1 MLDYVTRI
9 FKRRRFGGQICAAA
23 TSMNRKRILSLLL
36 AAVLSLALAV
46 PAFAVQN
53 AKYDDDWVYIAVD
66 PGHGGI
72 DSGCVANYDGRQ
84 YTERDIC
91 MQLGLYLKEE
101 LETYRHVK
109 VFLTRTPETPASS
122 LPSGEIKFRLEYAV
136 QECCDFLISLHVNDV
151 APNVK
156 TRNGVCALVSNGNYR
171 PEIAEAGKAV
181 AAVAL
186 AELEKLGVK
195 NEGFLYRN
203 SEDHSLYPNGKIADY
218 YGIVRHGIKMN
229 IPSTLIEHGYI
240 RSEHDF
246 RTLLATEEKL
256 RAVAKADAE
265 GLVQYFGL
273 EKKLPGE
280 ADEDAPL
287 RLNDIAGHWA
297 AETVTTAVE
306 RGWVAGY
313 PDHSFKPDAT
323 LTRADFVTLLSR
335 MSGEDLSAYE
345 TSAFPDVANDVYY
358 CKSVSWAVDAGIIKG
373 FPDGTFKP
381 TQNVTREQMAHIMRL
396 YLIHKGLDVS
406 EIDPAVDEK
415 ISDLSSIGDWALDDV
430 RFCYGVGLLQ
440 GRGNTFVPAGTATR
454 AEAATV
460 LLRLYDYVQANSTP
474 ETPEQPGDP
483 ETPVEPEQ
491 PVEPDT
497 PVEPETPAVVEAL
510 HTPVYSGV
518 MPDEPAA

>member
-1 MLDYVTRI
+1 MN
-9 FKRRRFGGQICAAA
+9 KR
-23 TSMNRKRILSLLL
+23 RILSLLL

-46 PAFAVQN
+46 PTLAVQN
-53 AKYDDDWVYIAVD
+53 SKYNDDWVFIAVD

-72 DSGCVANYDGRQ
+72 DSGCVATYGGKQ

-101 LETYRHVK
+101 LESYRHVK
-109 VFLTRTPETPASS
+109 VFLTRTPDTPSYK
-122 LPSGEIKFRLEYAV
+122 LPSGELKSRMQYAAL
-136 QECCDFLISLHVNDV
+136 ECCDFLISLHINDV
-151 APNVK
+151 APNVR
-156 TRNGVCALVSNGNYR
+156 TREGVCALVSNGNYR
-171 PEIAEAGKAV
+171 PEIGEAGKAV

-203 SEDHSLYPNGKIADY
+203 SEDHTLYPNGRLADY
-218 YGIVRHGIKMN
+218 YGIVRHGILMN

-240 RSEHDF
+240 RNEYDF
-246 RTLLATEEKL
+246 RTLLSSEAKL
-256 RAVAKADAE
+256 RAVARADAA

-273 EKKLPGE
+273 EKKTDGDSE
-280 ADEDAPL
+280 KAPL

-297 AETVTTAVE
+297 AKNITTAVG
-306 RGWVAGY
+306 RGWVTGY
-313 PDHSFKPDAT
+313 PDHSFKPNAT

-345 TSAFPDVANDVYY
+345 TSSFPDVAKSAYY
-358 CKSVSWAVDAGIIKG
+358 QKSVSWAVDAKIVNG

-406 EIDPAVDEK
+406 AIDPEIDGK
-415 ISDLSSIGDWALDDV
+415 ISDLSSIGEWAQDDV
-430 RFCYGVGLLQ
+430 RFCYGAGLLQ
-440 GRGNTFVPAGTATR
+440 GRGSAFDPAGNATR

-460 LLRLYDYVQANSTP
+460 LLRLYDYVEANSLPDTP
-474 ETPEQPGDP
+474 DDPEQPDDP
-483 ETPVEPEQ
+483 ENPTDPE
-491 PVEPDT
+491 E
-497 PVEPETPAVVEAL
+497 PAVAESL
-510 HTPVYSGV
+510 RTPIYSGV
-518 MPDEPAA
+518 MPEESAD